1 MIGVLRLGA
10 LLVNVA
16 VVAGI
21 PLGLGAPWWGAVAA
35 LLTAAWASWILCG
48 RAPRGERA
56 EPLVQEQVHL
66 VCARME
72 VAAPSFIE
80 LIEGCSAAVVR
91 RRGGYGLLLGRELK
105 PEHLVPVTA
114 HELAHV
120 RYGDLVWEPFTD
132 GPARLVLRLRRLV
145 PPVVVAGVPFLVLG
159 LPLARATELRADR
172 AAAAAVPT
180 YPAAIKELVADQQ
193 TGWLSLYPSPE
204 RRIAS
209 SARHSIGESS

>member
-21 PLGLGAPWWGAVAA
+21 PFVLGAPWWGAAAA
-35 LLTAAWASWILCG
+35 LLTAACASWVLCG

-56 EPLVQEQVHL
+56 EPLVQEQVHV
-66 VCARME
+66 VCARMA
-72 VAAPSFIE
+72 VAAPRFIE
-80 LIEGCSAAVVR
+80 LIGGRSAAVVR

-105 PEHLVPVTA
+105 PEHLASIAA

-120 RYGDLVWEPFTD
+120 RYGDLGWEPFTD
-132 GPARLVLRLRRLV
+132 GPARLVLRLGRVV
-145 PPVVVAGVPFLVLG
+145 PSLVVAGVPFLVLG
-159 LPLARATELRADR
+159 LPLARATELRADC

-180 YPAAIKELVADQQ
+180 YPAAIKELVLDQQ
-193 TGWLSLYPSPE
+193 VGWLSLYPSPK
-204 RRIAS
+204 RRIAA
-209 SARHSIGESS
+209 SARHSREEGL